1 MVRMEIDS
9 GRCLDLKKLL
19 NSRWE
24 MPKFAAIAMVAVA
37 LEMFAAAAASEE
49 EEEVVVAVAEE
60 EEEEV
65 VVVVEAKEEEEEE
78 VADDAV
84 AFVKAGVVAEFD
96 EAGAEVAAE
105 IAKLKM
111 EETAKMY

>member
-1 MVRMEIDS
+1 
-9 GRCLDLKKLL
+9 
-19 NSRWE
+19 

-37 LEMFAAAAASEE
+37 LEMFAAVAAAAAASAEE
-49 EEEVVVAVAEE
+49 EE

-65 VVVVEAKEEEEEE
+65 VGVTEAKEEEEEE

>member
-1 MVRMEIDS
+1 
-9 GRCLDLKKLL
+9 
-19 NSRWE
+19 

-37 LEMFAAAAASEE
+37 LEMFAAVAAAAAAAAS
-49 EEEVVVAVAEE
+49 AEE

-65 VVVVEAKEEEEEE
+65 VGVTEAKKKKEEEEEEE
-78 VADDAV
+78 VADDDV